1 MGLDFTLFW
10 IKKSEGD
17 ISTQY
22 FNRWNYED
30 DEKHTLAYARKG
42 WELVYALKGDVRN
55 GGFCQLK
62 LENWIDLM
70 EKLSSIGPF
79 LEEIWDAYYT
89 LDNVDDED
97 IDKYPR
103 ENQLINAYMRW
114 YNKNFNDAPQLG
126 YQFSVGYMLNF
137 WNAADEVIKYLED
150 PEYEV
155 WMDVDY

>member
-1 MGLDFTLFW
+1 
-10 IKKSEGD
+10 
-17 ISTQY
+17 
-22 FNRWNYED
+22 
-30 DEKHTLAYARKG
+30 
-42 WELVYALKGDVRN
+42 
-55 GGFCQLK
+55 
-62 LENWIDLM
+62 M